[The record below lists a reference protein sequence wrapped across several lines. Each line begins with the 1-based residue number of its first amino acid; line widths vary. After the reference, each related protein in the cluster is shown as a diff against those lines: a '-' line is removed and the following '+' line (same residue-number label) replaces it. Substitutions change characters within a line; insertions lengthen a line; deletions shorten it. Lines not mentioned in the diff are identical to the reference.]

1 MSYWTVVQAQPMCER
16 RALWH
21 LDFQGFKTYAP
32 REKITRVKRGRK
44 VAAARWLFPRYIF
57 VWVVDQWHELFSTIG
72 ISKVLMT
79 GERPAH
85 LPERWITDMKSKERN
100 GLITLPKHRFDI
112 GQRVVV
118 FSGPFAGQRG
128 MYYGQGSRQ
137 REIVLLEALG
147 RVELAPG
154 LLR

>member
-21 LDFQGFKTYAP
+21 LDFQGFKTY
-32 REKITRVKRGRK
+32 
-44 VAAARWLFPRYIF
+44 
-57 VWVVDQWHELFSTIG
+57 
-72 ISKVLMT
+72 
-79 GERPAH
+79 PAH
-85 LPERWITDMKSKERN
+85 LPDRWITDMKSKERN
-100 GLITLPKHRFDI
+100 GLIVLPKHRFDI